1 MRLQWRQGGLAARV
15 EAAAAPS
22 SVAALRSG
30 LVRLLGNADCPL
42 HGLHF
47 LGPHQSNSCRSWPR
61 TAAEP
66 ASHQTMGAPP
76 DAAHIRAEMQ
86 QRSQRRVAAAA
97 GAARPGSAPAAADI
111 RSEMRNRARQRL
123 QTQQHR
129 DDAPV
134 LAPLAASSRGKP
146 AQSQP
151 EDPLGSFR
159 KYGAAH
165 ASAHSASHRLAAATG
180 TTQGNRAMNVGKS
193 RSAPVLGARP
203 RPARH
208 DSGQASDPH
217 LAATLASFRTGASA
231 TVRNRAVRGFEPG
244 RTPPGRGAVAKASK
258 AMAQA
263 KAGRLEI
270 RQQLVERD
278 SLSDP
283 RVARRARG
291 KRGHAFVSI
300 PPPKPKPRALIDQ
313 LRAFALCDLIAV
325 RSRLACARLTT
336 ACPGCSLGR

>member
-1 MRLQWRQGGLAARV
+1 MQI
-15 EAAAAPS
+15 APCMECIFW
-22 SVAALRSG
+22 VHTKAFP
-30 LVRLLGNADCPL
+30 VDP
-42 HGLHF
+42 
-47 LGPHQSNSCRSWPR
+47 GPG

-180 TTQGNRAMNVGKS
+180 TTQGNRAKQNVGKS